1 MKIVLPAILL
11 LEAIVVALAVP
22 VALAVDDRGATA
34 AIVLGVLAIL
44 LALGSGAVR
53 RPRGVA
59 IGWVLQALV
68 VLTGFVVPA
77 MAVLGLVFLGVWVVG
92 VIYGAKGD
100 ALAARNAAT
109 EAAWQAGQA
118 GLAAAAGG
126 AGSGTADVPEP
137 GPSESADDP
146 EPGPSESA
154 DVPASGGARGE
165 ASDVPAPDPGPADA
179 R

>member
-59 IGWVLQALV
+59 VGWVLQGLV

-109 EAAWQAGQA
+109 EAAWQAEQSK
-118 GLAAAAGG
+118 LAADG
-126 AGSGTADVPEP
+126 AETGSGVADLPEP
-137 GPSESADDP
+137 GS
-146 EPGPSESA
+146 SESA
-154 DVPASGGARGE
+154 DVPASGGTDGE
-165 ASDVPAPDPGPADA
+165 AADVPTPDPGPADA

>member
-1 MKIVLPAILL
+1 VKIVLPAILL

-53 RPRGVA
+53 RPRGIAV
-59 IGWVLQALV
+59 GWVLQGLV

-109 EAAWQAGQA
+109 EAAWQAEQA
-118 GLAAAAGG
+118 KLAAEGG
-126 AGSGTADVPEP
+126 SSSAEPEAGTAVA
-137 GPSESADDP
+137 G
-146 EPGPSESA
+146 
-154 DVPASGGARGE
+154 
-165 ASDVPAPDPGPADA
+165 ASDLPTPDPGPADA

>member
-22 VALAVDDRGATA
+22 VALAVGDRGATA

-59 IGWVLQALV
+59 VGWVLQGLV

-77 MAVLGLVFLGVWVVG
+77 MAALGLVFLGVWVVG

-100 ALAARNAAT
+100 ALAAKNAAT
-109 EAAWQAGQA
+109 EVAWQAEQA
-118 GLAAAAGG
+118 RLAAPPSAGAAST
-126 AGSGTADVPEP
+126 GSA
-137 GPSESADDP
+137 PSTPDDGADD
-146 EPGPSESA
+146 
-154 DVPASGGARGE
+154 AR
-165 ASDVPAPDPGPADA
+165 
-179 R
+179 

>member
-11 LEAIVVALAVP
+11 LEAVVVALAVP

-34 AIVLGVLAIL
+34 AIVLGALAVL

-59 IGWVLQALV
+59 VGWGLQGLV

-77 MAVLGLVFLGVWVVG
+77 MAALGLVFLGVWVVG
-92 VIYGAKGD
+92 VVYGAKGD

-109 EAAWQAGQA
+109 EATWQAEQA
-118 GLAAAAGG
+118 RLAA
-126 AGSGTADVPEP
+126 PP
-137 GPSESADDP
+137 
-146 EPGPSESA
+146 
-154 DVPASGGARGE
+154 
-165 ASDVPAPDPGPADA
+165 PADA
-179 R
+179 PPTGPAPSTPDDGPDDAR

>member
-11 LEAIVVALAVP
+11 LEAVVVALAVP

-34 AIVLGVLAIL
+34 AIVLGALAIL

-59 IGWVLQALV
+59 VGWVLQILV

-77 MAVLGLVFLGVWVVG
+77 MAALGLVFLGVWVVG

-109 EAAWQAGQA
+109 EATWQAEQA
-118 GLAAAAGG
+118 RLAA
-126 AGSGTADVPEP
+126 PP
-137 GPSESADDP
+137 SADAAST
-146 EPGPSESA
+146 GAAPSTPDDGA
-154 DVPASGGARGE
+154 D
-165 ASDVPAPDPGPADA
+165 DA

>member
-1 MKIVLPAILL
+1 MKTLGPALLL

-22 VALAVDDRGATA
+22 VALAIDDRGATA

-59 IGWVLQALV
+59 VGWVLQGLV

-77 MAVLGLVFLGVWVVG
+77 MALLGLVFLGVWVVG

-109 EAAWQAGQA
+109 EAAWQAEQA
-118 GLAAAAGG
+118 KLAAPGAEAG
-126 AGSGTADVPEP
+126 AGVRVADVPEP
-137 GPSESADDP
+137 GSI
-146 EPGPSESA
+146 ESA
-154 DVPASGGARGE
+154 DVPASGGAGGE

>member
-22 VALAVDDRGATA
+22 VALAVDDRGAAA

-59 IGWVLQALV
+59 VGWVLQGLV

-77 MAVLGLVFLGVWVVG
+77 MAVLGFVFLGVWVVG

-109 EAAWQAGQA
+109 EAAWQAEQA
-118 GLAAAAGG
+118 TLAAEGSR
-126 AGSGTADVPEP
+126 AGSGVADVP
-137 GPSESADDP
+137 D
-146 EPGPSESA
+146 PGPSESA
-154 DVPASGGARGE
+154 DVPGSGGAGVE
-165 ASDVPAPDPGPADA
+165 ASEGPTPDPGPADA